1 MDGHAVRK
9 RGSEL
14 RTYESTHLHP
24 RDRFN
29 ARSIGD
35 EVNIF
40 RGLDKNP
47 IFLAII
53 FFTVIVQYA
62 IIQVGTWPFV

>member
-1 MDGHAVRK
+1 MWSG
-9 RGSEL
+9 L
-14 RTYESTHLHP
+14 THMCMCLWTPPHTP
-24 RDRFN
+24 TSHHRFN

-47 IFLAII
+47 VFLAII
-53 FFTVIVQYA
+53 VFTVVVQYA
-62 IIQVGTWPFV
+62 IVQVRGRED